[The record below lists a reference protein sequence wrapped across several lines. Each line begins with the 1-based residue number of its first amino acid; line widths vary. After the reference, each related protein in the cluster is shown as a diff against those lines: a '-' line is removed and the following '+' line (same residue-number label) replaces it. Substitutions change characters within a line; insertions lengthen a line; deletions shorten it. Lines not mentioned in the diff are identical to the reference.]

1 MSRQTRALDL
11 SGGGM
16 RLALCSGVAVGLM
29 AGLAP
34 APAVAQGTVEEIV
47 VTARKREEALQ
58 DVPLAV
64 TAYTSEQLDRSGITN
79 PISLMG
85 QVPSLTATSPSVG
98 QTTAQFAIRGMQGS
112 DSLLT
117 IDQPI
122 GLYIDGVNIP
132 RPYGVNSSFFD
143 LQRIEVLKGPQGTLY
158 GRNTTGG
165 AINIL
170 TRGADHQGLHG
181 FLTAEAG
188 NYSKWALRGA
198 VNVPI
203 MADKLAL
210 RLAAQH
216 EERKGYGRSR
226 ITGQRFGGDRDIYN
240 VRGSLLFTPVDSIR
254 AEIKADWLQNHTNGV
269 LRVPAIYVG
278 GAATNTQIARE
289 LARGTATTPVTAAQ
303 LAAAQALGEQIA
315 AMGRADI
322 FTTDTELLQ
331 HEDVDVFRVG
341 GTLSADLTEH
351 VLLKS
356 ITGYHKL
363 ERDQIYDLDGTR
375 FTILEINTRPDPAV
389 ATPFTFDPQPL
400 TGAKFFSQEFN
411 LSGDVFD
418 GRVNWLGGVYYSRE
432 TGHDRNATVFRPLTS
447 TSPLS
452 VNFTDNRVKNTS
464 WSIYSQND
472 IKLTERFKI
481 TLGARYTEE
490 RHFLDAISSRFNP
503 GNGLFTCSFTTA
515 ADVSFADRYVRCS
528 VPRDATFDGVSWLAS
543 ANYDISDDVMVYL
556 KAARGFKGGGWNL
569 RVPTAPA
576 FAPEYARDIEL
587 GVKGEYFDRRL
598 RVNLAAYRTR
608 YTNKQESIIIP
619 LGLTPATVVQNAA
632 TATIKGVEGEVSA
645 VPVEGLTLR
654 GTFSYLLGRYDKF
667 PGALDVLGRPV
678 DASGEEFSN
687 AGTGD
692 PVKWAYSLSARYA
705 FPLAGGVAGL
715 QADWT
720 WRDKHNLAA
729 RLTDPSLTP
738 ALVDKYYGEVGLL
751 NLRADYELADN
762 LLIAVFATNALNKHY
777 QRVTL
782 PSVST
787 GNVQYAATMEPRMV
801 GVQIKKSFGAGE

>member
-1 MSRQTRALDL
+1 MGSLRPTPDMRACAMSSACGVVLTAALA
-11 SGGGM
+11 
-16 RLALCSGVAVGLM
+16 ALPPT
-29 AGLAP
+29 P
-34 APAVAQGTVEEIV
+34 AKAQSAVEEIV

-58 DVPLAV
+58 TVPVAV
-64 TAYTSEQLDRSGITN
+64 TAYSGEQLERSGITS
-79 PISLMG
+79 PVSLMG
-85 QVPSLTATSPSVG
+85 QVPSLTVMSPSVG
-98 QTTAQFAIRGMQGS
+98 QTTAVFAIRGMQAS

-117 IDQPI
+117 VDQPI

-165 AINIL
+165 AINII
-170 TRGADHQGLHG
+170 TRGADFQGLHG
-181 FLTAEAG
+181 FVTGEAG
-188 NYSKWALRGA
+188 NHDKWALRGA
-198 VNVPI
+198 VNIPLV
-203 MADKLAL
+203 DDVLAA

-240 VRGSLLFTPVDSIR
+240 VRGSVLFSPTSAFT
-254 AEIKADWLQNHTNGV
+254 AELKVDWLRNHTNGV
-269 LRVPAIYVG
+269 LRVPAVYTG
-278 GAATNTQIARE
+278 NAATNLQIARE
-289 LARGTATTPVTAAQ
+289 LLGGTATTAVTPTQ

-315 AMGRADI
+315 ALGRADI

-331 HEDVDVFRVG
+331 HENVEVFRAG
-341 GTLSADLTEH
+341 GTISIDLTEH

-356 ITGYHKL
+356 ITGYHKI
-363 ERDQIYDLDGTR
+363 ERDQVYDLDGTR
-375 FTILEINTRPDPAV
+375 FTILEINNRPNPAV

-400 TGAKFFSQEFN
+400 TGAEFFSQEFN
-411 LSGDVFD
+411 LSGDLLD
-418 GRVNWLGGVYYSRE
+418 ERVNWLIGVYYSRE
-432 TGHDRNATVFRPLTS
+432 TGHDRNDTVFRPLTS

-452 VNFTDNRVKNTS
+452 VNFTDNDVKNTS

-472 IKLTERFKI
+472 VEITDRLTV

-503 GNGLFTCSFTTA
+503 SNGLFTCSFTTA
-515 ADVSFADRYVRCS
+515 ADVTFANRAVRCS

-543 ANYDISDDVMVYL
+543 ANYEIDDDVMVYL
-556 KAARGFKGGGWNL
+556 RAARGFKGGGWNL
-569 RVPTAPA
+569 RVPTAPP
-576 FAPEYARDIEL
+576 FAPEYAQDIEL

-598 RVNLAAYRTR
+598 RANLAAYRTR

-705 FPLAGGVAGL
+705 FPLIGGTAGL

-738 ALVDKYYGEVGLL
+738 ALVRKYYGAVGLL
-751 NLRADYELADN
+751 NLRADYVFAERTT
-762 LLIAVFATNALNKHY
+762 IAVFATNALNKHY
-777 QRVTL
+777 QRATL

-787 GNVQYAATMEPRMV
+787 GNVQYATTMEPRMV
-801 GVQIKKSFGAGE
+801 GLQITHSFGAGE